1 VENVTAFV
9 LAGGRS
15 SRMGSDKALLSLG
28 EQTLLER
35 SLKTASAAAST
46 VRISGSKERY
56 AKFGDVIEDIYED
69 SGPLGGIHAAL
80 SASGTD
86 LNLMLSVDLPHMT
99 PEFLKWLFERA
110 GETQDLIVVPDGAGS
125 PQPLCAIYRLGA
137 LEAVTR
143 ALQAGEFKIGRLFSQ
158 VPTRVLTEQEIVS
171 SGFSVTIF
179 HNVNTPDEFKA
190 LEQDAGLSVASEEK
204 RAQVS
209 EQKPYIEFQNV
220 HKAFG
225 SNVVLDGVSFDVM
238 PGETV
243 CILGRS
249 GVGKSVSLHTIM
261 GFLKP
266 DSGRVWVAY
275 EDITDYPE
283 AEMERIR
290 KKVTM
295 VFQNGALFDSLTVG
309 ENVAFPLRER
319 GGLEEEQIYQIVD
332 GLLDMVGVRE
342 FRDLLPSDL
351 STGMKRSVAIAR
363 ALAAQPDAV
372 LYDEPTTMVDPLMA
386 HLLGDLIKKL
396 KKQLKLTSIVVTHDM
411 ALAKKLADRLLFL
424 HEAKAIFFGTFAEM
438 ANCKEP
444 IVQEFLELDSLDFER
459 YFGAQRPAH
468 QPRFETP

>member
-1 VENVTAFV
+1 
-9 LAGGRS
+9 
-15 SRMGSDKALLSLG
+15 MGSDKALLPFRG
-28 EQTLLER
+28 QPLLHHMLQVAAGAAER
-35 SLKTASAAAST
+35 T
-46 VRISGSKERY
+46 VIVGPKERY
-56 AKFGDVIEDIYED
+56 RSFGEVIEDIYAD
-69 SGPLGGIHAAL
+69 RGPLGGIHAAL
-80 SASGTD
+80 SESGTD
-86 LNLMLSVDLPHMT
+86 LNLMLSVDMPLLT
-99 PEFLKWLFERA
+99 SDFLRWLLEQA
-110 GETQDLIVVPDGAGS
+110 SAAKEWIVVPVALGG
-125 PQPLCAIYRLGA
+125 PQPLCAVYRKQVRGPA
-137 LEAVTR
+137 EE
-143 ALQAGEFKIGRLFSQ
+143 ALQRGDYKIGKLFEV
-158 VPTRVLTEQEIVS
+158 VPTRYITEQEMLAG
-171 SGFSVTIF
+171 GFSAELFTNINSRAEYEGLNASAPSV
-179 HNVNTPDEFKA
+179 KA
-190 LEQDAGLSVASEEK
+190 EAATESRPQAEQHHPPTD
-204 RAQVS
+204 R
-209 EQKPYIEFQNV
+209 KPYIEFQNV

-249 GVGKSVSLHTIM
+249 GVGKSVALHNIM

-266 DSGRVWVAY
+266 DSGRIWVAY

-283 AEMERIR
+283 REMERIR

-424 HEAKAIFFGTFAEM
+424 HEAKAIFFGTFPEM
-438 ANCKEP
+438 AKCQEP
-444 IVQEFLELDSLDFER
+444 IVQEFLELDSMDFER
-459 YFGAQRPAH
+459 YFGAQRPPH
-468 QPRFETP
+468 QPRFEAP